1 MADEHATFHPRDTLA
16 NTGSTTLQLTAV
28 GAIVAGVQNT
38 LRKQNVGAMGILTR
52 SGGIIAVYGA
62 AGATY
67 QFTLDATSNLR
78 GKDDCYSEA
87 IAGFASGTAV
97 GIARRSL
104 PFMLGAGVCF
114 SAAMTAF
121 RYTNGLRGTGDIR
134 SQIDDDGE
142 VERREE
148 LKKLRRRPLSE
159 TLQQLG
165 EGRGIYGPGYEERR
179 RQRLL
184 EKYGVD
190 VKAAQEAA

>member
-1 MADEHATFHPRDTLA
+1 MAEQPTFRSRDALS
-16 NTGSTTLQLTAV
+16 NTASTTLQTTAF

-52 SGGIIAVYGA
+52 SGGIIALYAGAGA
-62 AGATY
+62 AY

-78 GKDDCYSEA
+78 QKDDCYSEA
-87 IAGFASGTAV
+87 LAGFVAGCGV

-104 PFMLGAGVCF
+104 PFMLGAGACF
-114 SAAMTAF
+114 STVLTAY
-121 RYTNGLRGTGDIR
+121 RYTGGIWGIGDIR
-134 SQIDDDGE
+134 IQVDDDGE

-159 TLQQLG
+159 TIEQLG
-165 EGRGIYGPGYEERR
+165 EGRGIYAPGHEERR

-184 EKYGVD
+184 AKYGID
-190 VKAAQEAA
+190 VNAAQEAA